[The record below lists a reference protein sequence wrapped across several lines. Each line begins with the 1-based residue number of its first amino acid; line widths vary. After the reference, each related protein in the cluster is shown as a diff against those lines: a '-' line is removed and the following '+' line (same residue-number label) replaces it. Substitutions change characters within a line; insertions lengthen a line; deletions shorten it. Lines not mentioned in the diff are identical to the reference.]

1 MNNNIINEDNLYWLI
16 LFCVFLQCV
25 AFVPS
30 IVNSYYNQ
38 NVDAYNYLTL
48 FFLLIVFSIF
58 FVICIYRGYYPQMIL
73 FAIATISLLILI
85 AMKITYEDGF
95 NFGFQSNNKGYSW
108 KELRHYDEDVSSLQK
123 PKEDHKEDHKEE
135 VNKEEEKPKTQQQ
148 QQPQQQPQ
156 QQQQTQQQQK
166 QKKQQ
171 QQQQQQQKKQKKKK
185 KKKK

>member
-123 PKEDHKEDHKEE
+123 PKEED
-135 VNKEEEKPKTQQQ
+135 NKEEEKPKSQQQAQ

-156 QQQQTQQQQK
+156 QQRQ
-166 QKKQQ
+166 
-171 QQQQQQQKKQKKKK
+171 
-185 KKKK
+185 